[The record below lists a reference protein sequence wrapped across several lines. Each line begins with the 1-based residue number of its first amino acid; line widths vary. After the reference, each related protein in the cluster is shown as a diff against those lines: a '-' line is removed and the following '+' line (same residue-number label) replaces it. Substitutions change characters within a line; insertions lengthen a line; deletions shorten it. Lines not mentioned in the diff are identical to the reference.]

1 MTLSFLEGV
10 LDGTPGLVSVSLGR
24 LGAPPAYTRSPD
36 APHYAASTMKV
47 AVLVALHRAAD
58 AGILDLDAP
67 VPVVND
73 FASVGGSRYTCD
85 PGYDNED
92 EVWRRLGSTAPA
104 RWLARRMI
112 VRSSN
117 LATNLLIGL
126 IGLPAVAG
134 AWRVAGATGSVTA
147 RGIEDPAPVDNTVT
161 AADLA
166 RLMGGIATGSVA
178 GPASCTEMLDVLAA
192 QEDLA
197 FEVPDGARVAQKS
210 GWVTGV
216 RHAAGVVLPA
226 DAPPYVLAVC
236 TTGAPDGVIARLSRV
251 AWDARKE
258 LP

>member
-1 MTLSFLEGV
+1 VTPSLFDGALE
-10 LDGTPGLVSVSLGR
+10 GTPGLVSVSLGR
-24 LGAPPAYTRSPD
+24 PGAPPVHTRLPE
-36 APHYAASTMKV
+36 APHYAASMMKV
-47 AVLVALHRAAD
+47 AVLVALYRAAD
-58 AGILDLDAP
+58 AGTVDLDAP

-73 FASVGGSRYTCD
+73 FASARGTRYTCD
-85 PGYDNED
+85 PGYDNEHD
-92 EVWRRLGSTAPA
+92 VWQRLGSAAPA

-147 RGIEDPAPVDNTVT
+147 RGIEDPVDLDNTVT

-166 RLMGGIATGSVA
+166 RLLGGIATGSVA

-216 RHAAGVVLPA
+216 RHAAGVVLPG
-226 DAPPYVLAVC
+226 DEPPYVLAVC
-236 TTGAPDGVIARLSRV
+236 TTGAPEGVIAHLSRI